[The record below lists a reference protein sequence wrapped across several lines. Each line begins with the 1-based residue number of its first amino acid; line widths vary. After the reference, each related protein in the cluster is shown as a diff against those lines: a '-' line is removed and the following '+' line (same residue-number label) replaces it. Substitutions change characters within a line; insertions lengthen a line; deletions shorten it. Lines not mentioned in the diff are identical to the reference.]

1 MNCGARTHA
10 CRVETHRDTS
20 LGGSKSA
27 GFSARAM
34 LLWSLPGIDTSV
46 DAARKS
52 ACATMATSW
61 TQTLSCSKSSAIRT
75 MAVAL
80 VLCST
85 LCAAPRLFYSK
96 YFKGSVPEFVAITVE
111 RDGQVT
117 YQEAKDDDN
126 PIHIQLDSAAAQELF
141 DLTEKLGRFQR
152 PLESGLKI
160 ANLGAKTFRFEDGA
174 EHHEIQFNYSEDVN
188 AQTLLDR
195 FERITETEQHYVNLD
210 RTAHFEKLG
219 VNDVLLQIQASWE
232 RNRLVAPE
240 QFLPLLDRIA
250 KNESYLHI
258 SRELAAA
265 IAEAIRK
272 PAHSA
277 QERAQ

>member
-1 MNCGARTHA
+1 MNCGARTPA
-10 CRVETHRDTS
+10 CRVETHLDTS
-20 LGGSKSA
+20 WA
-27 GFSARAM
+27 VRVRA
-34 LLWSLPGIDTSV
+34 P
-46 DAARKS
+46 
-52 ACATMATSW
+52 
-61 TQTLSCSKSSAIRT
+61 QRT
-75 MAVAL
+75 IVVAL
-80 VLCST
+80 LLSTT

-126 PIHIQLDSAAAQELF
+126 PIRIQLDNATTQELF
-141 DLTEKLGRFQR
+141 DLTGKLDRFQR

-160 ANLGAKTFRFEDGA
+160 ANLGIKTFRFEDGA
-174 EHHEIQFNYSEDVN
+174 EHHEIQFNYSEDAN
-188 AQTLLDR
+188 AQALLDR
-195 FERITETEQHYVNLD
+195 FERISETEQHFVNLD

-219 VNDVLLQIQASWE
+219 VNDVLLQMQETWE

-258 SRELAAA
+258 SRERAAA

-272 PAHSA
+272 PAS
-277 QERAQ
+277 QTRGQ